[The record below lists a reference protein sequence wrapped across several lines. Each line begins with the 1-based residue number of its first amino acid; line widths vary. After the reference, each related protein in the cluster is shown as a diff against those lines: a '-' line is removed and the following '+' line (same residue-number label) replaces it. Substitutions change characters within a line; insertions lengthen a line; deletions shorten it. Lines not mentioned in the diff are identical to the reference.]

1 MVAPLP
7 TLFEAFLFEHFFAI
21 TFKQFGAFMH
31 VDNQMEKILFPKQNI
46 TTYNDLLFNWIL

>member
-21 TFKQFGAFMH
+21 MFKQFGAFMH
-31 VDNQMEKILFPKQNI
+31 VVNQMGKSSSQNKTSQHI
-46 TTYNDLLFNWIL
+46 MICFSI